1 MATNR
6 TRTSAGAAPPC
17 LRKPAATT
25 NKSSTCQAV
34 RCEQHIGGVLTHASS
49 KICRVL
55 AYLITG
61 KSLNRFEAERIG
73 EHCLHSTISRLS
85 NEHLLSFIR
94 LPESVPNNW
103 GKPCRVIR
111 YSLSAK
117 ERKRAKVLLSFL
129 SSAAGQR
136 REVAA

>member
-1 MATNR
+1 MKKALTPKESQSQSHGHV
-6 TRTSAGAAPPC
+6 TTTQAP
-17 LRKPAATT
+17 
-25 NKSSTCQAV
+25 
-34 RCEQHIGGVLTHASS
+34 S

-55 AYLITG
+55 AFLVSG

-85 NEHLLSFIR
+85 NQHGLTFARQAEA
-94 LPESVPNNW
+94 VPNNW
-103 GKPCRVIR
+103 GSPCRVIR
-111 YSLSAK
+111 YSLPASQ
-117 ERKRAKVLLSFL
+117 RKRAKVLLSFL

>member
-1 MATNR
+1 MKKATR
-6 TRTSAGAAPPC
+6 SVEQSSQSQGDITTTDAP
-17 LRKPAATT
+17 
-25 NKSSTCQAV
+25 N
-34 RCEQHIGGVLTHASS
+34 

-73 EHCLHSTISRLS
+73 EHCLHTTISRLS
-85 NEHLLSFIR
+85 NHHGLNFMRQAEA
-94 LPESVPNNW
+94 VPNNW
-103 GKPCRVIR
+103 GSPCRVVR
-111 YSLSAK
+111 YWLSAT

-129 SSAAGQR
+129 SSSTGQR